1 VKKHQVEEM
10 VSSLD
15 YLIKELDKLKKD
27 EKDTEEKVKEETEK
41 NSKDIADY
49 DCAAA
54 YNLDSDEKRGLTIL
68 VFNNEFFEGVSY
80 TIQATAINFNW

>member
-1 VKKHQVEEM
+1 MIQVIEVKKHQVEEM

-41 NSKDIADY
+41 ISKDIADY

-54 YNLDSDEKRGLTIL
+54 YHLDSDEKRGLVIL
-68 VFNNEFFEGVSY
+68 VYNNEFFEG
-80 TIQATAINFNW
+80 TAY